1 MDNLLDF
8 FPKLLIA
15 ILLGIGGGFSF
26 VKGIKGYTRFLYFDY
41 EGHPKERLKNNLL
54 SNFYICCGSG
64 CLLGLFMGFQ
74 FRDSGI
80 KEIVNLLPFTFCIA
94 AFVFPIAV
102 LGSYWHS
109 YQMNKMWG
117 GFMPTLREK
126 YGYAQPVDHKE
137 HKIDPSKVKV
147 SRKTTIIALA
157 FALLVFFGMVFILSK
172 VQWNGPVWIGI
183 LVLIVT
189 PGLAAFS
196 VFMTIV
202 STALSRKIQK
212 LRDEDPFVDDD

>member
-8 FPKLLIA
+8 LPKLMIV
-15 ILLGIGGGFSF
+15 ILLGIGGIFLI
-26 VKGIKGYTRFLYFDY
+26 VKGIKGYARFFYSDY
-41 EGHPKERLKNNLL
+41 EGHPKERFKENLR
-54 SNFYICCGSG
+54 SNFYVCCGSG
-64 CLLGLFMGFQ
+64 CLLGLLMGFLIP
-74 FRDSGI
+74 DAGI
-80 KEIVNLLPFTFCIA
+80 KEIVRLLPFTFCIS

-102 LGSYWHS
+102 LGSYWQS
-109 YQMNKMWG
+109 YVTNKMWG

-157 FALLVFFGMVFILSK
+157 FALVVFFGIVFILSK

-183 LVLIVT
+183 LVLILMS
-189 PGLAAFS
+189 GIAAFG
-196 VFMTIV
+196 VFMTII